1 MKITETTRFE
11 IQWHA
16 KVKGSR
22 NTFEASYNAN
32 GSPYTSVLA
41 SETVML
47 WNFSSDIDDSRFHVS
62 DYFLS
67 KIKELN
73 ITNDSEFHESNQPV
87 SSQVF
92 ELTTVIFDIKPVE
105 DLPNIDVIDA
115 ALTSVKEGSDFKE
128 SRIIYSSSDDIVV
141 QAKFTIDNERVSV
154 DELEERIKACTDCV
168 DSVSVA
174 SLTKQKSHM
183 IVRN

>member
-1 MKITETTRFE
+1 M
-11 IQWHA
+11 
-16 KVKGSR
+16 
-22 NTFEASYNAN
+22 
-32 GSPYTSVLA
+32 A

-67 KIKELN
+67 KIKELY

-115 ALTSVKEGSDFKE
+115 ALTSVKDGSDFKE
-128 SRIIYSSSDDIVV
+128 SRIIYSQQYV
-141 QAKFTIDNERVSV
+141 
-154 DELEERIKACTDCV
+154 IKKEDV
-168 DSVSVA
+168 FILLSES
-174 SLTKQKSHM
+174 
-183 IVRN
+183 